1 MSLSNQEMET
11 VLRCVDKVF
20 DFSAE
25 RDRLRDLLA
34 TLEAENKAL
43 RARVAELEAEAKQA
57 REDESWANE
66 RTVLVEFHPVTSGWH
81 AFALGVAKRFNAV
94 APTIHGAL
102 RALREKMEAK
112 P

>member
-1 MSLSNQEMET
+1 MNLSKPELET

-20 DFSAE
+20 DFRAE

-34 TLEAENKAL
+34 TLEAENKSLA
-43 RARVAELEAEAKQA
+43 ARVSELEALEKQRAADEA
-57 REDESWANE
+57 WANE

-81 AFALGVAKRFNAV
+81 AFALGVVKRFNAV
-94 APTIHGAL
+94 EPTIHGAL
-102 RALREKMEAK
+102 RALREKMEAR